1 VDAGTVASISHDTS
15 PMTNK
20 SFSLFTS
27 TMQESS
33 ELASILRAGS
43 YLVDSGQSAPLS
55 GLQKLLVS
63 RLAQYYAA
71 LGHDHEVTFASTL
84 QDLQLQ
90 TAQEALFVIER
101 VQRILSTSDSSSSS
115 APKGQGQR
123 STDAEGAPAIGTRDL
138 AQLRTLLSIVFKWGV
153 EPLLALVMTAWP
165 SKPSPTL
172 LEQPKII
179 DLTNTPEDYKGLSSL
194 LTHLLALLYPDG
206 VHGSLPQTLITATLL
221 NRHLADLLKPCIA
234 LGWLPK
240 SLSSEATP
248 TVDEIRPKIMHLL
261 GMYASFNSSFS
272 CSSLCS
278 TAQSLPPSQTISA
291 LGAVLSGKPP
301 PATHARKSCASL
313 MSRQLLRPEGLLG
326 LCAAVF
332 GEGEDFQENNPLDK
346 LEQVARVV
354 SAVPTGMKPKV
365 GFSSFQSTKVFAL
378 K

>member
-1 VDAGTVASISHDTS
+1 
-15 PMTNK
+15 
-20 SFSLFTS
+20 
-27 TMQESS
+27 MQKNS

-43 YLVDSGQSAPLS
+43 CLVDSGQSAPLS
-55 GLQKLLVS
+55 GLQELLVS
-63 RLAQYYAA
+63 RLAQYHAA
-71 LGHDHEVTFASTL
+71 LGHDHEPVTLTSTL

-90 TAQEALFVIER
+90 TAQEALFVVKR
-101 VQRILSTSDSSSSS
+101 VQQILDTSDSSSSS
-115 APKGQGQR
+115 ARKGQGQR

-153 EPLLALVMTAWP
+153 EPLLALVMSAWP

-179 DLTNTPEDYKGLSSL
+179 DLTTTPEDYRRLSSL

-206 VHGSLPQTLITATLL
+206 VHESLPQTLITTTLL
-221 NRHLADLLKPCIA
+221 NRHLADLLKPCMA

-261 GMYASFNSSFS
+261 GMYVSFNPSFS
-272 CSSLCS
+272 CSSLPS
-278 TAQSLPPSQTISA
+278 TAHSLPPSQTISA

-313 MSRQLLRPEGLLG
+313 LSRQLLRPEGFLG

-332 GEGEDFQENNPLDK
+332 GEREDSQENVSLDK
-346 LEQVARVV
+346 LEQVAKVV

-365 GFSSFQSTKVFAL
+365 GFLFKTHRGVCTQVISRNILTCSSLEF
-378 K
+378 